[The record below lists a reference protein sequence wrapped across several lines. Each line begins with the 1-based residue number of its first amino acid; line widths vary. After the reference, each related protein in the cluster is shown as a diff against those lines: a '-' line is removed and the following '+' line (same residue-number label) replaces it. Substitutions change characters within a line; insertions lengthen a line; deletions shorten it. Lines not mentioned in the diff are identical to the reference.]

1 MIDITFIRE
10 HAPEV
15 KEALKNRGKDTSVVD
30 TFLSVDQEWKKVITE
45 VEELRKLQKD
55 LTKDQKREEAKK
67 NKEDIK
73 EKTSLLNEL
82 EEKRHQILVSIPN
95 IPSEKTPIGKDESEN
110 VEIEKIGDIPS
121 FSFEPQDHIA
131 LGESLNIIDLERAA
145 EVSGSRFY
153 YLKNEGVL
161 LEFALIQF
169 ALSELTQKGFEPVI
183 PPVMIRPDIYESI
196 GRLTEDQKEERY
208 YLPQDDLY
216 LIGSAEHTIAPLHRG
231 EIFNQKD
238 LPKRYVG
245 FSTCFRREAGS
256 YGKDTKGILRV
267 HQFDKVELYSFTSPE
282 ESEKEHLFLLE
293 AQKELYK
300 ALNIPFRVV
309 EICTGDMGPT
319 DARQFDIEAWIP
331 SQKTYREVASC
342 SNTTDY
348 QMRGTQTKVR
358 TENNETVYAHALN
371 ATGIAIGRTLL
382 AIMENNQQEDGS
394 IRIPDVLVPFVGKDS
409 INKNNA

>member
-1 MIDITFIRE
+1 MIDIAFIRE
-10 HAPEV
+10 YASEV
-15 KEALKNRGKDTSVVD
+15 KEALKNRGKDPSVVD
-30 TFLSVDQEWKKVITE
+30 TFLNVDQEWKKTITE

-73 EKTSLLNEL
+73 EKTSLLSEL
-82 EEKRHQILVSIPN
+82 EKKRHQILVSIPN

-169 ALSELTQKGFEPVI
+169 ALSQLTQKGFEAVI

-208 YLPQDDLY
+208 YLAQDDLY

-231 EIFNQKD
+231 EIFNQNE

-293 AQKELYK
+293 VQKELYK
-300 ALNIPFRVV
+300 ALDIPFRVV

-394 IRIPDVLVPFVGKDS
+394 IHIPDVLVPFVGKNS